1 MFLVMLEWRN
11 VCAGHSFTEINVPF
25 LKGTKFTMF
34 STDEQN
40 SFFFW
45 LCLFS
50 CNVESLNRACSEIKA
65 GRLNQYSMFL

>member
-1 MFLVMLEWRN
+1 MMLEWRN

-40 SFFFW
+40 SFFFF
-45 LCLFS
+45 LPCLFS

-65 GRLNQYSMFL
+65 GRLNQYSMLL